1 MTNEQLRMQM
11 LAGVITEGEYKEK
24 LEENKFL
31 NFFKKKEDSTISIF
45 KKERDKLINN
55 VNNDEKLS
63 DEEKSKSIKDIK
75 DAFMAQVRQ
84 YDMLENKKSLNE
96 NFVGMGAINSP
107 FAKREKEVYEDAFEH
122 FLSERYV
129 SEVNELN
136 EEDSMGKVGEPGG
149 FMGFAQHLKDKGI
162 NIEKEETN
170 TIPLDATTK
179 RYVIKRLKEILDEYD
194 EEGIE
199 ELQNAGFFE
208 QDFEEELVVE
218 FGGDYDSVN
227 VSPELSDFIS
237 NLAY

>member
-1 MTNEQLRMQM
+1 MTQEQLRMQM
-11 LAGVITEGEYKEK
+11 LAGIITEGQYKAK
-24 LEENKFL
+24 
-31 NFFKKKEDSTISIF
+31 
-45 KKERDKLINN
+45 
-55 VNNDEKLS
+55 
-63 DEEKSKSIKDIK
+63 
-75 DAFMAQVRQ
+75 
-84 YDMLENKKSLNE
+84 LNE
-96 NFVGMGAINSP
+96 NTLKRNQDYFSKYTLLKDPNLGKDQMVSSP
-107 FAKREKEVYEDAFEH
+107 FTPESIVSALKPLINKSGVYQGDPEGMTSVVKEFKNWLQSNMDRYDMFNNDSLTAREIFDQVYGD
-122 FLSERYV
+122 YV